1 MEVCFLLFSSY
12 IVPVFCSRSVIMQ
25 KRNAIFVRY
34 ALAGGLARV
43 PCGCCAFLRVLCSCE
58 VFRPTRFYYVTL
70 TLNPSPRGRDLPSPS
85 GLQGSRSPC
94 GRNGLRPLRV
104 LCLFAR
110 LSRINAEKR
119 PAPVMKPV
127 FCFPIGY
134 RRRPS
139 SLMMLLYLSMSTLW
153 R

>member
-25 KRNAIFVRY
+25 KRNAIFCR
-34 ALAGGLARV
+34 ALAGLSPEFRK
-43 PCGCCAFLRVLCSCE
+43 FSTCSG
-58 VFRPTRFYYVTL
+58 VFRKFGVCLTFRALGL
-70 TLNPSPRGRDLPSPS
+70 TLR
-85 GLQGSRSPC
+85 PC
-94 GRNGLRPLRV
+94 RRNGLRTLRV
-104 LCLFAR
+104 LCLFAGAVPFCEGCALAR

-139 SLMMLLYLSMSTLW
+139 SLMMFLYLSMSTLW